1 MREQILNSID
11 EMVAVLEKDFDVVI
25 KKMKDGNIKVL
36 FYKPKRLK
44 KERRSVKW
52 VKLKLFIKMLVS

>member
-36 FYKPKRLK
+36 FYKPKGLK
-44 KERRSVKW
+44 K
-52 VKLKLFIKMLVS
+52 